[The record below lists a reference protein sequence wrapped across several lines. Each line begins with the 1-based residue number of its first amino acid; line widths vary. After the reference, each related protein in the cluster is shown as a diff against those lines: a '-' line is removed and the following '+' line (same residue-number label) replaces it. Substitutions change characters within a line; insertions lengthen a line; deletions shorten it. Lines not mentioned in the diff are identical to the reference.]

1 MGGASLRTLAGL
13 FGVLVLLCAPA
24 SAAADTYQ
32 VTRTGDFGPGP
43 CLPTD
48 CSLREA
54 LEASNASTSVDDLIL
69 LPSATP
75 YVVEGESLV
84 ITDAVEV
91 RGDGADQV
99 TVEGDELHVVFTNE
113 SPGVVLSGLTIMH
126 GSGGIQS
133 NAELTLRRVAVEHNQ
148 RLGGAGGIQS
158 SAPLTIDSSFVG
170 YNESSVSGGV
180 FSSAPVNVVNSTIA
194 WNSGSGTGAIG
205 GSGSVSISSSAV
217 LFNYAGGETA
227 AGVTGAPL
235 IVRDSIFAGN
245 NNEKGLRN
253 CSSSTPVKS
262 LGGNVEDGA
271 TCADTA
277 GDRPNVNPGADNLG
291 RYGGTTLVY
300 DLAPGSPAVDFAG
313 QCPPLD
319 QRGVARPQGA
329 ACDSGPYELVPS
341 PPPPAPFVDR
351 KFFMR
356 VGKKLRLRKSAIWA
370 RLTCPRS
377 EVSPPCQGWAVVP
390 DPPLVSHGAHTLQ
403 ARSFKGNFTI
413 SPGRTKWV
421 PLKGPRGAG
430 KNLPREKGKWKVSL
444 LIRAEDG
451 AGNSWKYVKKRRV
464 PLVRR

>member
-1 MGGASLRTLAGL
+1 MGSASLRTLAGL
-13 FGVLVLLCAPA
+13 FGVLVLLCAPVG
-24 SAAADTYQ
+24 AAADTYE
-32 VTRTGDFGPGP
+32 VTRTGDFGSGP

-69 LPSATP
+69 VPGSATP
-75 YVVEGESLV
+75 YAVEGESLV
-84 ITDAVEV
+84 ATDAVEV
-91 RGDGADQV
+91 RGAGADRV
-99 TVEGDELHVVFTNE
+99 TVKGDGIHVVFTNE

-133 NAELTLRRVAVEHNQ
+133 NAELTLRQVAVEHNQ

-158 SAPLTIDSSFVG
+158 SAPLTIDSSFIG

-180 FSSAPVNVVNSTIA
+180 FSSGPVAVVNSTIA

-205 GSGSVSISSSAV
+205 GNGSVSISSSAV
-217 LFNYAGGETA
+217 LFNYASGETA

-271 TCADTA
+271 TCADAA

-291 RYGGTTLVY
+291 HYGGPTLLY
-300 DLAPGSPAVDFAG
+300 DLGPSSPAVDAAT

-329 ACDSGPYELVPS
+329 ACDSGPYELIPS
-341 PPPPAPFVDR
+341 PPPIADH

-356 VGKKLRLRKSAIWA
+356 VGRKLRLRKNAIWA
-370 RLTCPRS
+370 RLTCPGS
-377 EVSPPCQGWAVVP
+377 ELSPPCRGEVVVP
-390 DPPLVSHGAHTLQ
+390 DPPLAFHGAHTL
-403 ARSFKGNFTI
+403 RVSSSFNGEFTI
-413 SPGRTKWV
+413 WPGRTKWI
-421 PLKGPRGAG
+421 PLRGPRREA
-430 KNLPREKGKWKVSL
+430 KLLPEKKGKWKVSL
-444 LIRAEDG
+444 LVVAEDG
-451 AGNSWKYVKKRRV
+451 AGNHWKYLKKRRV
-464 PLVRR
+464 PLIRR